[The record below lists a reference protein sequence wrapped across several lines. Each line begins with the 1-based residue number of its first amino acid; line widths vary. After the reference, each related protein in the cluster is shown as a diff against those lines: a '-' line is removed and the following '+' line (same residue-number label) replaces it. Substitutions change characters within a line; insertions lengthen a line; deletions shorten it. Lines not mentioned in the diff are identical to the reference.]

1 MEYIL
6 TEAGK
11 KKVAWFINECAA
23 KRKEILDAGLDTAD
37 DTNLPTEEAI
47 VSDLNYGVGVDE
59 DGDYYNM
66 WGVTDN
72 YSSDAPC
79 CLEVGI
85 DFMCTTFETLFEVFG
100 FGDMDKCRQI
110 LTEHQERRFVNN
122 CFFIYENIG
131 FMDTFGTPYTGET
144 KYKKYTGMRFTV
156 LGRVKEIAEDKEHP

>member
-37 DTNLPTEEAI
+37 DTNLPTEEDI

-59 DGDYYNM
+59 GGDYYNM

-72 YSSDAPC
+72 YDYDLLIGLSIHEDFV
-79 CLEVGI
+79 EV
-85 DFMCTTFETLFEVFG
+85 
-100 FGDMDKCRQI
+100 K
-110 LTEHQERRFVNN
+110 
-122 CFFIYENIG
+122 
-131 FMDTFGTPYTGET
+131 
-144 KYKKYTGMRFTV
+144 
-156 LGRVKEIAEDKEHP
+156 